1 MTESVTLTEDLPPE
15 TPSEPWTEKTFLIED
30 RFSFVETRDQA
41 LRCYLATCAFNLD
54 IDTPLTIVK
63 LEALFQW
70 VKNGATPA
78 DARSPSPL
86 RRV

>member
-1 MTESVTLTEDLPPE
+1 MTESVTLTEELPPE
-15 TPSEPWTEKTFLIED
+15 TPCESWTEKTFLIED
-30 RFSFVETRDQA
+30 RFPFVENTDQA
-41 LRCYLATCAFNLD
+41 LRCFLLQAFHPEIQTALMME
-54 IDTPLTIVK
+54 K

-70 VKNGATPA
+70 VKHGAVAA